1 MTVGDRKDAKDRASL
16 RKRSVRIG
24 GHDTSVSLEDA
35 FWDALGEIAR
45 ARKVSLNALVAAVDR
60 ERRGN
65 LSSALR
71 LYVLE
76 SLRRRGG

>member
-1 MTVGDRKDAKDRASL
+1 MKTGNRKDASNRARV

-24 GHDTSVSLEDA
+24 GHNTSVSLEDA

-45 ARKVSLNALVAAVDR
+45 ARRISLNALVATVDR
-60 ERRGN
+60 QRRGN

-71 LYVLE
+71 LFVLE

>member
-1 MTVGDRKDAKDRASL
+1 MTPSSKDPARL

-24 GHDTSVSLEDA
+24 GHDTSVSLEGA

-45 ARKVSLNALVAAVDR
+45 ARKTSLNALVAAVDR

>member
-1 MTVGDRKDAKDRASL
+1 MTAGAKNPARL

-35 FWDALGEIAR
+35 FWGVLGEIAR
-45 ARKVSLNALVAAVDR
+45 AEKKSLNALVAEVDR

-76 SLRRRGG
+76 SLRRR